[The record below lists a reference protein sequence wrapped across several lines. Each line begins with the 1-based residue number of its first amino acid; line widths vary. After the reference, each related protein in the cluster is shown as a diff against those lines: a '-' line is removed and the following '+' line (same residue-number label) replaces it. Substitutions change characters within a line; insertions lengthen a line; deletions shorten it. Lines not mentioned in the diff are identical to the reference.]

1 MRKGGVRKS
10 RLPCMS
16 SLSGCSEMGVSNHSL
31 GRWGSIKSVGW
42 ILENEDGVAGAG
54 LEPVSSANSKVGFS
68 FGFRPQGFLVV
79 MNDWPKSSKPTKNK
93 TLNACLCLK
102 VRGKT

>member
-1 MRKGGVRKS
+1 
-10 RLPCMS
+10 
-16 SLSGCSEMGVSNHSL
+16 MGVSNHSL

-68 FGFRPQGFLVV
+68 FGFRRQCFVV
-79 MNDWPKSSKPTKNK
+79 LMNDGRRSSSLTRHI
-93 TLNACLCLK
+93 TLIACLC
-102 VRGKT
+102 VEV